1 MNREAFPCSYP
12 SRYFCKFKKMKT
24 YIYIIAI
31 LVSMASCTAVKIAVP
46 EQFSAQATAMKV
58 QGLNGWKFNEQLS
71 FGTYVT
77 SSVKRGWDFSN
88 GSRFSRFSLKGE
100 DVLLSAF
107 NIYSDREK
115 YTEKNRFQYS
125 IQDASLVTEVL
136 AQEKFS
142 ENQLV
147 YKSNMDWLN
156 NLKRTDKYEYAF
168 SATIVPL
175 NFNKG
180 EVWSL
185 TMLNEF
191 DAKKTK
197 QNLFERPQTKDLGY
211 VTNGKEQIEIK
222 PLFLTKR
229 ENASGKEGK
238 VWGGPLLTGYELR
251 WDDGVVGLVDIMD
264 NKVWMV
270 NDLDP
275 KEKMILSAIASAI
288 LLKRKQDVYTERTDG
303 L

>member
-1 MNREAFPCSYP
+1 M
-12 SRYFCKFKKMKT
+12 T
-24 YIYIIAI
+24 
-31 LVSMASCTAVKIAVP
+31 SCTAVKIAVP
-46 EQFSAQATAMKV
+46 EQFSSQATAMKV
-58 QGLNGWKFNEQLS
+58 EGLNGWKFNEQLS
-71 FGTYVT
+71 FGNYVT
-77 SSVKRGWDFSN
+77 SSVKRGWDISN
-88 GSRFSRFSLKGE
+88 GSRFSRFSLKAE
-100 DVLLSAF
+100 DIILSGF
-107 NIYSDREK
+107 NIHSDRER
-115 YTEKNRFQYS
+115 YNEKNRFQYS

-136 AQEKFS
+136 AQERFS
-142 ENQLV
+142 ESQIV

-168 SATIVPL
+168 SATIIPL

-197 QNLFERPQTKDLGY
+197 QNAFERPHTKDLGY

-229 ENASGKEGK
+229 VTASGKEGK
-238 VWGGPLLTGYELR
+238 VWGGPLHTGYELR

-264 NKVWMV
+264 NKVWIV

-275 KEKMILSAIASAI
+275 KEKMILSAVASAI
-288 LLKRKQDVYTERTDG
+288 LLKRKQDVYTERADG
-303 L
+303 I

>member
-1 MNREAFPCSYP
+1 
-12 SRYFCKFKKMKT
+12 MKT
-24 YIYIIAI
+24 YIYIIAS
-31 LVSMASCTAVKIAVP
+31 LFLMASCTAVKIAVP
-46 EQFSAQATAMKV
+46 EQFSAQATVMKV
-58 QGLNGWKFNEQLS
+58 QGINGWKFNEQLS

-100 DVLLSAF
+100 DILLSAF

-197 QNLFERPQTKDLGY
+197 QNLFERPKTKDLGY

-229 ENASGKEGK
+229 ETASGKEGK
-238 VWGGPLLTGYELR
+238 VLGGPLLTGYELR
-251 WDDGVVGLVDIMD
+251 WDDGVVGLIDIMD
-264 NKVWMV
+264 NKVWIV

-275 KEKMILSAIASAI
+275 KEKMILSAVSSAI
-288 LLKRKQDVYTERTDG
+288 LLKRKQDVYTERADG

>member
-1 MNREAFPCSYP
+1 
-12 SRYFCKFKKMKT
+12 MKT
-24 YIYIIAI
+24 TIT
-31 LVSMASCTAVKIAVP
+31 LLTGLFLLASCTAVKIAVP
-46 EQFSAQATAMKV
+46 EQFSSQATAMKV
-58 QGLNGWKFNEQLS
+58 EGLNGWKFNEQLS

-77 SSVKRGWDFSN
+77 SSVKRGWDISN
-88 GSRFSRFSLKGE
+88 GSRFSRFSLKAE
-100 DVLLSAF
+100 DIILSGF
-107 NIYSDREK
+107 NIHSDREK
-115 YTEKNRFQYS
+115 YNERNRFQYS

-136 AQEKFS
+136 AQERFS
-142 ENQLV
+142 ENQIV

-168 SATIVPL
+168 SATIIPL

-197 QNLFERPQTKDLGY
+197 QNIGERPQTKDLGY
-211 VTNGKEQIEIK
+211 VTNGKEKIEIK

-229 ENASGKEGK
+229 ITASGKEGK
-238 VWGGPLLTGYELR
+238 VLGGPIHTGYELR

-264 NKVWMV
+264 NKVWIV
-270 NDLDP
+270 NELDR
-275 KEKMILSAIASAI
+275 KEKMILSAVASAI
-288 LLKRKQDVYTERTDG
+288 LLKRKQDVYTERTDSI
-303 L
+303 

>member
-1 MNREAFPCSYP
+1 
-12 SRYFCKFKKMKT
+12 MKT
-24 YIYIIAI
+24 YITI
-31 LVSMASCTAVKIAVP
+31 LTGLVLLASCTAVKIAVP
-46 EQFSAQATAMKV
+46 EQFSSQATAMKV
-58 QGLNGWKFNEQLS
+58 EGLNGWKFNEQLS
-71 FGTYVT
+71 FGNYVT
-77 SSVKRGWDFSN
+77 SSVKRGWDISN
-88 GSRFSRFSLKGE
+88 GSRFSRFSLKAE
-100 DVLLSAF
+100 DIILSGF

-115 YTEKNRFQYS
+115 YNEKNRFQYS

-136 AQEKFS
+136 AQERFS
-142 ENQLV
+142 ESQIV

-197 QNLFERPQTKDLGY
+197 QNAFERPQTKDLGY
-211 VTNGKEQIEIK
+211 VTNGKEKIEIK

-229 ENASGKEGK
+229 VTASGKEGK
-238 VWGGPLLTGYELR
+238 VLGGPIHTGYELR
-251 WDDGVVGLVDIMD
+251 WDDGVVGLIDIMD
-264 NKVWMV
+264 NKVWIV
-270 NDLDP
+270 NDLEP
-275 KEKMILSAIASAI
+275 KEKMILSAVASAI
-288 LLKRKQDVYTERTDG
+288 LLKRKQDVYTERSDG
-303 L
+303 I